1 MTNKHII
8 IQNFFRSG
16 GSYLYDAFNTDPN
29 IIGFYEPFHENLS
42 SKEKISSP
50 IQLISILFT
59 KMLMEWMFL
68 LLFVLMVL
76 QLVRL

>member
-42 SKEKISSP
+42 SKEKI
-50 IQLISILFT
+50 L
-59 KMLMEWMFL
+59 KAKNNFL
-68 LLFVLMVL
+68 ENKKKKKS
-76 QLVRL
+76 